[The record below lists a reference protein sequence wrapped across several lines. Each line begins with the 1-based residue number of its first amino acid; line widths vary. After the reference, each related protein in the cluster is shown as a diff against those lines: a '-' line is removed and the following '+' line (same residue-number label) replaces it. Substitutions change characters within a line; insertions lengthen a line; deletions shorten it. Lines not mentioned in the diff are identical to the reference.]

1 MIIAFVGKGGV
12 GKTSVSSAFA
22 LELARFG
29 KTLIVSTDF
38 MPSLQFIFT
47 PLDNVSVITAKEQY
61 ESISRIIREEG
72 TIPLNVR
79 QDLAIKAF
87 E

>member
-12 GKTSVSSAFA
+12 GKTSISSAFA
-22 LELARFG
+22 LELSRFG

-47 PLDNVSVITAKEQY
+47 PLDNVSVMELTENEVSKRWEEKY
-61 ESISRIIREEG
+61 GIS
-72 TIPLNVR
+72 
-79 QDLAIKAF
+79 
-87 E
+87 

>member
-47 PLDNVSVITAKEQY
+47 PLDNVSVMELTENEVSK
-61 ESISRIIREEG
+61 RWEEKYG
-72 TIPLNVR
+72 EEVLQI
-79 QDLAIKAF
+79 A
-87 E
+87 